1 MTEQQKFK
9 VLADQ
14 IKISNQLD
22 AKILNS
28 GELTRIDVSN
38 KNRTWEFHITLP
50 QFLAHEDYLLFINAI
65 EQEFKDIANV
75 TCRFTVTNGTNQ
87 DEHAIKYFGHCID
100 QTALSPKVKGQLK
113 QKKLIMS
120 GKVLKVMVSND
131 IERNHFDKACN
142 GSLIKAFRNCGFDI
156 DKIIFETNDNDQ
168 EQNLAS
174 LEAHIQEEDE
184 QSARLAT
191 EKLEKMKAEK
201 AKQQDN
207 NESAVDKC
215 QIGKPIQ
222 IENIKPIES

>member
-1 MTEQQKFK
+1 ME
-9 VLADQ
+9 VLS
-14 IKISNQLD
+14 K
-22 AKILNS
+22 
-28 GELTRIDVSN
+28 R
-38 KNRTWEFHITLP
+38 
-50 QFLAHEDYLLFINAI
+50 
-65 EQEFKDIANV
+65 
-75 TCRFTVTNGTNQ
+75 
-87 DEHAIKYFGHCID
+87 
-100 QTALSPKVKGQLK
+100 
-113 QKKLIMS
+113 
-120 GKVLKVMVSND
+120 
-131 IERNHFDKACN
+131 
-142 GSLIKAFRNCGFDI
+142 FRNCGFDI

-222 IENIKPIES
+222 IENIKPI